1 MFNAKLTSTMKLI
14 LIIICITH
22 SNARPAK
29 EDQFVLIE
37 GDMMVE
43 RWFVKNLR
51 GMNKRGA
58 ILNRPNSQRNL
69 YWTGHDLQNGSR
81 IVQIPYTLNFGFLS
95 KIFGNKATDAFNKAI
110 EQYHKRTCLRFQQ
123 KASNDKDYIEIFP
136 GTGCWSQ
143 IGRRGGKQQ
152 LSLGTGCETRGRA
165 IHELMHSIGFL
176 HEQSRL
182 DRDQHVIVLSENI
195 QNGKQSQ
202 FKTYR
207 QNTGDLPYDFH
218 SIMHYSN
225 TFFSKDGNVP
235 TIQALIDSNM
245 QLGLT
250 DGFSALDVVRI
261 NMLYKCPQLR
271 TDLVL
276 YFVTVYTADET
287 FAGTDSKVD
296 ILLSGTDGDSGEI
309 VLEPTDEIPNPFER
323 GSKETFPVIVPNIG
337 SLVSLRIRLAGSSWW
352 WTANDWFLS
361 KVEVETPDD
370 RKKLKLKPV
379 IFSGNKWLKPGD
391 HVLLMPR
398 SRR

>member
-14 LIIICITH
+14 FIIICITH

-58 ILNRPNSQRNL
+58 ILNRPNSQRSL

-123 KASNDKDYIEIFP
+123 KAGNDKDYIEIFP
-136 GTGCWSQ
+136 GIGCWSQ

-195 QNGKQSQ
+195 QNAIPSSVKMEMFRQ
-202 FKTYR
+202 FKR
-207 QNTGDLPYDFH
+207 
-218 SIMHYSN
+218 S
-225 TFFSKDGNVP
+225 
-235 TIQALIDSNM
+235 LIPICS
-245 QLGLT
+245 LG
-250 DGFSALDVVRI
+250 
-261 NMLYKCPQLR
+261 
-271 TDLVL
+271 
-276 YFVTVYTADET
+276 
-287 FAGTDSKVD
+287 
-296 ILLSGTDGDSGEI
+296 
-309 VLEPTDEIPNPFER
+309 
-323 GSKETFPVIVPNIG
+323 
-337 SLVSLRIRLAGSSWW
+337 
-352 WTANDWFLS
+352 
-361 KVEVETPDD
+361 
-370 RKKLKLKPV
+370 
-379 IFSGNKWLKPGD
+379 
-391 HVLLMPR
+391 
-398 SRR
+398 